1 MADALDKSGKA
12 SMKITVPTYQ
22 HPFELVLSRTAL
34 IVIDMQI
41 DFCDRLGF
49 CSVNLNA
56 DVSAIRAI
64 VPSLQRMIHWARSQ
78 GIWIIYTRES
88 HKSDL
93 SDLQPSKQLRYIN
106 AGYPVGSVGN
116 RGRFLIQGEI
126 GTEIIPELTPLSEDW
141 QLDKP
146 AQSAFV
152 DTPLAERL
160 HSSRITHLLITGV
173 TTECC
178 VLGTYRQASDLGFY
192 ALLLEDCCA
201 AFTPAEYQAA
211 IAVLLAESGAIGWVT
226 TSQQLIENIP

>member
-1 MADALDKSGKA
+1 MI
-12 SMKITVPTYQ
+12 KISIPTHQ
-22 HPFELVLSRTAL
+22 HLFELVLPQTAL
-34 IVIDMQI
+34 LIIDMQI
-41 DFCDRLGF
+41 DFCDRSGF
-49 CSVNLNA
+49 CSVNLKA

-64 VPSLQRMIHWARSQ
+64 IPPLQQLIHWARKQ

-88 HKSDL
+88 HKPDL
-93 SDLQPSKQLRYIN
+93 SDLSPSKQLRYIN

-116 RGRFLIQGEI
+116 RGRFLIQGEA
-126 GTEIIPELTPLSEDW
+126 GTEIIPEITPLSNDW

-152 DTPLAERL
+152 DTSLAERL
-160 HSSRITHLLITGV
+160 HDRHITHLLIAGV

-201 AFTPAEYQAA
+201 AFDPAEHKAA
-211 IAVLLAESGAIGWVT
+211 IAVLLAENGAIGWVA
-226 TSQQLIENIP
+226 TSEQLIQNIP